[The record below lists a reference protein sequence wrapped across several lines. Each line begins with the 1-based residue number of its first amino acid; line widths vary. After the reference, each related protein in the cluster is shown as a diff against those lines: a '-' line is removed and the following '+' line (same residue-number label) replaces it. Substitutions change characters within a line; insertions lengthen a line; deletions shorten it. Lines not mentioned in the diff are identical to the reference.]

1 MPRNIK
7 KLLKIKRNTY
17 AALKKKQATK
27 KEYQKAEKAYKQ
39 AVKTSNARYEQKIS
53 RSNNKNL
60 LYGYMKK
67 KLKSKNAIP
76 PLRSEDGVTVTES
89 KKKANLLNDAFQS
102 VYTHD
107 DANLPILT
115 APCNNIT
122 PMDWTVI
129 SPADVQ
135 FAIKKLKMSVSR
147 TPDDIPSIIL
157 KKCMY
162 NLIIPL
168 TMLFNYSL
176 SAKSLPKL
184 WKEAIV
190 IPIHKKGLK
199 NSIKNYRPISLT
211 SAICR
216 VMETILQHKLLEHF
230 LNNNIIN
237 KNQYG
242 FLPGKSTLS
251 QHLDLID
258 QLTRNHDNKIHTEM
272 IYLDFSKAFDRV
284 SHQKL
289 LHLLNQLKVDP
300 QIYNWIKNY
309 LHERRQRTV
318 VEDTFSAYSNITS
331 GVPQGS
337 VLGPTL
343 FLIYVNNLINLLQEK
358 VSTSVKVY
366 AFADDLKL
374 LSNDTQ
380 ELQKS
385 LDIIQNWTENWQLP
399 LQTAKSEQ
407 ISFNSQKH
415 NINLQQTNKL
425 KINGELFNHTGIVKD
440 LGLLLNNDL
449 KWANHIQN
457 IQLKANNISYNT

>member
-1 MPRNIK
+1 
-7 KLLKIKRNTY
+7 
-17 AALKKKQATK
+17 
-27 KEYQKAEKAYKQ
+27 
-39 AVKTSNARYEQKIS
+39 
-53 RSNNKNL
+53 
-60 LYGYMKK
+60 
-67 KLKSKNAIP
+67 
-76 PLRSEDGVTVTES
+76 
-89 KKKANLLNDAFQS
+89 
-102 VYTHD
+102 
-107 DANLPILT
+107 
-115 APCNNIT
+115 
-122 PMDWTVI
+122 
-129 SPADVQ
+129 
-135 FAIKKLKMSVSR
+135 
-147 TPDDIPSIIL
+147 
-157 KKCMY
+157 
-162 NLIIPL
+162 
-168 TMLFNYSL
+168 MLFNYSL

-380 ELQKS
+380 EVQKS

-399 LQTAKSEQ
+399 LQTAKSEK
-407 ISFNSQKH
+407 ISFHSQKH
-415 NINLQQTNKL
+415 NTNLQLGIAKPRNIFFPGERGNTGEKFTPRGFSGFLNLLYIFPLINLKYIIYKT
-425 KINGELFNHTGIVKD
+425 
-440 LGLLLNNDL
+440 
-449 KWANHIQN
+449 
-457 IQLKANNISYNT
+457 